1 MVVAVVVLVLLAE
14 VEPLQPPLV
23 VLASAIPTLELQH
36 IMVVA
41 VVVEL
46 FPLVALVP
54 VVLVVADEVVTMTGA
69 TTLLRERLI
78 QVAVVVGVAQ
88 TD

>member
-1 MVVAVVVLVLLAE
+1 MPVVAVVVRIIMEFSNLRIVLGR
-14 VEPLQPPLV
+14 
-23 VLASAIPTLELQH
+23 
-36 IMVVA
+36 
-41 VVVEL
+41 
-46 FPLVALVP
+46 